1 VDRFK
6 VAIVIPAFNEEN
18 TVASVVRPLLTLGTP
33 IVVDDGSVD
42 STVYEASKA
51 GAVVVKHDVNR
62 GYDAALNSG
71 FIRAAELG
79 CEYVVT
85 MDADGQH
92 DCNVIEQIISLLNNG
107 SDVVLGI
114 RDKMQRLGER
124 CFACMTKYYL
134 GIQDP
139 LCGMKG
145 YKLTVYIQLG
155 HFDSFNSIGT
165 ELAVYSAINKFKI
178 DQIPIVTENRVDNPR
193 FGSLLSANLYIFR
206 AMLITFLNIKTLSNK
221 KKIKASDGR

>member
-1 VDRFK
+1 MDRFK

-18 TVASVVRPLLTLGTP
+18 TVASVVRPLLSLGTP

-51 GAVVVKHDVNR
+51 GAVVIKHDVNR

-79 CEYVVT
+79 CEYVIT

-92 DCNVIEQIISLLNNG
+92 DFNVIEQIISLLDNG

-124 CFACMTKYYL
+124 CFACMTKCYL

-178 DQIPIVTENRVDNPR
+178 DQIQIVTENRVDNPR
-193 FGSLLSANLYIFR
+193 FGSLLSANLSIFR

>member
-18 TVASVVRPLLTLGTP
+18 TVASVVRPLLALGTP

-92 DCNVIEQIISLLNNG
+92 DCNVIEQIISLLDNG

-114 RDKMQRLGER
+114 RDKMQRFGEH
-124 CFACMTKYYL
+124 CFASMTKYYL

-145 YKLTVYIQLG
+145 YKLKVYVQLG

-178 DQIPIVTENRVDNPR
+178 DQIPIATKNRADNPR
-193 FGSLLSANLYIFR
+193 FGSLLSANLRIFR
-206 AMLITFLNIKTLSNK
+206 AMLVTFLNIKNLRNK
-221 KKIKASDGR
+221 RKIKAKNGR